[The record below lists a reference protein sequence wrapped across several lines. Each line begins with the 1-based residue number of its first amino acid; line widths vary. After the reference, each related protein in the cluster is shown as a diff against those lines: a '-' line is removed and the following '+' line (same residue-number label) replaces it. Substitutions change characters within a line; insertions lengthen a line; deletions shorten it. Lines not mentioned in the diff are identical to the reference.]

1 MVGHVCDIVSFGD
14 PDLVICVGLVLFA
27 GRYYDAG
34 MARRAAT
41 KSNATIDE
49 KTRLLVLYG
58 TEDVLKED
66 AIRTL
71 NNAVETAYGAVD
83 VLRFDGKDARL
94 VDVLDE
100 LRSFGLMQQHKIVVV
115 ADADQFVT
123 NHRAVLERYAQDPVD
138 HGTLV
143 LNCGRWY
150 KGKLDELI
158 AKVGA
163 LIECKPLTVARAKS
177 VLIEQAASRHHCRL
191 SGPAAQMLID
201 RLGVSPRRLDSE
213 VAKLAVLVGEG
224 DAISPDLID
233 QVVGRSSDEQAWSVQ
248 EAVLAAMADP
258 RGGGGAAIGKIH
270 ELIDLS
276 RQADVLVAYFVADL
290 IRKLYLGLMMSR
302 QGASDRQIASEL
314 RLWGPRQT
322 AFMAALRRLS
332 EPAAGRLF
340 DRIIQADARAKSG
353 FGDSARNI
361 ECFCAAMADQL
372 N

>member
-1 MVGHVCDIVSFGD
+1 V
-14 PDLVICVGLVLFA
+14 VIGEA
-27 GRYYDAG
+27 HYDAF

-41 KSNATIDE
+41 KSNTVIDA
-49 KTRLLVLYG
+49 KTRLLVLHG
-58 TEDVLKED
+58 VEQALKDE
-66 AIRTL
+66 AIAAL
-71 NNAVETAYGAVD
+71 HDAVEADHGAVD

-94 VDVLDE
+94 ADVLDE
-100 LRSFGLMQQHKIVVV
+100 LRSFGLMQQHKIVIV

-150 KGKLDELI
+150 KGKLDKMI

-163 LIECKPLTVARAKS
+163 LVECKPLTPAKVKS
-177 VLIEQAASRHHCRL
+177 MLIERAASRYQRQL
-191 SGPAAQMLID
+191 TGPAAEMLID
-201 RLGVSPRRLDSE
+201 RLGVSLLRLENE
-213 VAKLAVLVGEG
+213 VAKLAVLVEDGG
-224 DAISPDLID
+224 AILPELID
-233 QVVGRSSDEQAWSVQ
+233 QVVGRSSDEQAWAVQ

-258 RGGGGAAIGKIH
+258 RSGGGAAIAKIH

-290 IRKLYLGLMMSR
+290 IRKLYLAMMMSR
-302 QGASDRQIASEL
+302 QGVSDRQIASEL

-322 AFMAALRRLS
+322 MFMAALRRLS

-340 DRIIQADARAKSG
+340 DRIVQCDARAKSG
-353 FGDSARNI
+353 FGDSTRNI
-361 ECFCAAMADQL
+361 ECFCAAMVDQL